1 MSLSL
6 LNSYD
11 IEYNGTTNCARMDLC
26 ADTAADLASTFDGI
40 ALLGGSTCI
49 DIATGDFYRLQTGG
63 TWMKQPNPNAW
74 ANVYTKDETDAL
86 LQAVIDGE
94 LKRSDIYRGYQIEAN
109 TDVDTLTDYGTYYC
123 DSGTTAATL
132 ANCPITTSG
141 FLMVNFSNG
150 NRVRLFLAVSANTPR
165 MFIQA
170 RTGGS
175 WRTIRQFAM
184 IDEIPASVPISLLS
198 QIWENGT
205 ATDATG
211 NFDTSSTTRI
221 RSQYYWNIPD
231 NVTAFQVSANYQSG
245 FSVGHLRYAAYF
257 YDSNQNYL
265 GDIEGTGW
273 YRWADSGLYRKIPLN
288 AKFVRLVL
296 SYSNSSSISPS
307 ALISGNI
314 SYT

>member
-6 LNSYD
+6 LSSYD

-26 ADTAADLASTFDGI
+26 ADTAADLAATFDGI

-63 TWMKQPNPNAW
+63 AWVKQPNPNAW

-86 LQAVIDGE
+86 LQAIVDGE

-109 TDVDTLTDYGTYYC
+109 TDIDTLTDYGTYYC

-170 RTGGS
+170 RTGGI

-184 IDEIPASVPISLLS
+184 LDEIQAD
-198 QIWENGT
+198 ENMLGYAWGRYNVT
-205 ATDATG
+205 ESTG
-211 NFDTSSTTRI
+211 DVNPSTTRI
-221 RSQYYWNIPD
+221 GTPDYFAIPNGTNTIVYSPYFDGVRGDVFYLFYDVDKVYHNQYIGW
-231 NVTAFQVSANYQSG
+231 VSAGVPVKVPADVKYYRLCFRKPNNDTIYVSDMIRCTRNYQ
-245 FSVGHLRYAAYF
+245 
-257 YDSNQNYL
+257 
-265 GDIEGTGW
+265 
-273 YRWADSGLYRKIPLN
+273 
-288 AKFVRLVL
+288 
-296 SYSNSSSISPS
+296 
-307 ALISGNI
+307 
-314 SYT
+314 